1 MVAHEVDFFNGLIQ
15 GAALIRQ
22 TVPDA
27 GDGEPGVGDVLSDLR
42 QIRSAEQDLILR
54 EPARGYRRGPQS
66 G

>member
-1 MVAHEVDFFNGLIQ
+1 MVAHEVDFLNGLIQ
-15 GAALIRQ
+15 RAALIRQ

-27 GDGEPGVGDVLSDLR
+27 GDGEPGVGDILPDLR

-54 EPARGYRRGPQS
+54 EPAGGHRRGPQS